1 MTMCSTDRKVWPC
14 KHTTTSDR
22 STASFLPV
30 TELAKTKKAI
40 QANKALTDRQ
50 VPTVVRSCI
59 ADDDM
64 LMCLHATDARTFVPV
79 EYTNTVGLGPSPRQA
94 KLCFCNKI
102 SKAKKTYVQAK
113 EKLTC
118 LPTVTRSCI
127 EALRRSDRCVPSAK
141 RFGRLTFIMIRWNPV
156 EFI

>member
-1 MTMCSTDRKVWPC
+1 MTPDDSIGGDDADDDDVLHRQKGMALQTHD
-14 KHTTTSDR
+14 DLG
-22 STASFLPV
+22 SFHSKLSS
-30 TELAKTKKAI
+30 
-40 QANKALTDRQ
+40 DRQ

-79 EYTNTVGLGPSPRQA
+79 EYTNTVGLGPSSRQA
-94 KLCFCNKI
+94 KLC
-102 SKAKKTYVQAK
+102 
-113 EKLTC
+113 LC